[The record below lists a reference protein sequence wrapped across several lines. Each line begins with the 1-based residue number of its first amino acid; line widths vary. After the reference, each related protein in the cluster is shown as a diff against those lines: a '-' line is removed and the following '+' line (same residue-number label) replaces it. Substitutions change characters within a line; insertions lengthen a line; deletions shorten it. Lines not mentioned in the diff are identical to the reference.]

1 LPASTLEPQVRREI
15 QAVDPNLPVFDVKSM
30 DDVIGVSLAARRFSA
45 ELVGAFA
52 VLALLLASLGIYG
65 LLAYMVGQRSHEI
78 GVRMALGAQ
87 PENIRKM
94 VLAHGALLAGIGI
107 VVGVVFAG
115 IAAPMLSTLLYGVH
129 PMDPL
134 VFVTVPALLM
144 LVALLASYIPAH
156 SATKVDPIVAL
167 RDV

>member
-1 LPASTLEPQVRREI
+1 
-15 QAVDPNLPVFDVKSM
+15 M

-94 VLAHGALLAGIGI
+94 VLAHGALLAGMGI

-115 IAAPMLSTLLYGVH
+115 IAAPMLSTLLYGVR

-144 LVALLASYIPAH
+144 LVALLASYIPAR
-156 SATKVDPIVAL
+156 SATKVDPLVAL
-167 RDV
+167 RDI